1 MAGAI
6 AASLKKKNVT
16 RPEKTVNTF
25 YTPARYGWGD
35 VARGLHPELARVG
48 QTTFNVEKSKKPYCP

>member
-1 MAGAI
+1 MPYSDPMAGAI

-25 YTPARYGWGD
+25 YTPARYGWGQL
-35 VARGLHPELARVG
+35 ARELHPEQARVG
-48 QTTFNVEKSKKPYCP
+48 LTI

>member
-16 RPEKTVNTF
+16 RRDKAENTF
-25 YTPARYGWGD
+25 YTPARYGWGPL
-35 VARGLHPELARVG
+35 ARELHPELARVCG
-48 QTTFNVEKSKKPYCP
+48 TI